1 MSDPTLYVTTIT
13 FWSALGMCAIGAGI
27 QQWAKPTKPAI
38 TEIAE
43 ASSESPPPL
52 PWQEETEREK
62 VPTRFYGPYDLIG
75 LLFVFLL
82 FFALTAMNIQAS
94 AKKDLVMTP
103 MGLLISIGFQFM
115 IAGGVMATVISRIH
129 PADWLG
135 LKWKKWPW
143 VFLIAPVTVVSLWI
157 MMAALQ
163 GSGYMKWI
171 ESLGVDPVQEVVKLL
186 QQSNDPLVI
195 SLMAIAA
202 VIVAPLCEEL
212 VFRGYLYPLAKK
224 YAGPWIGGL
233 FSAVIFGCAHGNLA
247 ALLPLTIF
255 GILMVIIYQKTGSL
269 WATIA
274 VHFCFNGAAVAIQIL
289 DRYYHFLPENS
300 L

>member
-13 FWSALGMCAIGAGI
+13 FWSALGVFAIGAGI

-43 ASSESPPPL
+43 VPLESPPPL
-52 PWQEETEREK
+52 PWHEETEREK
-62 VPTRFYGPYDLIG
+62 VPTRFYCSYDLIG
-75 LLFVFLL
+75 LIFVFFL

-94 AKKDLVMTP
+94 AEKDLVMTP

-115 IAGGVMATVISRIH
+115 IAGGVLATVISRIH
-129 PADWLG
+129 PVDWLG
-135 LKWKKWPW
+135 LKWRKWPW
-143 VFLIAPVTVVSLWI
+143 VFLIAPAAVLFIWI
-157 MMAALQ
+157 IMGVLQ

-171 ESLGVDPVQEVVKLL
+171 ESLGVDPVQEAVKLL
-186 QQSNDPLVI
+186 QQSNDTLVI
-195 SLMAIAA
+195 WLMTIAA

-224 YAGPWIGGL
+224 YAGPWVGGL
-233 FSAVIFGCAHGNLA
+233 FSAVVFGCAHGNLG

-274 VHFCFNGAAVAIQIL
+274 VHFCFNGAAVAIQLL